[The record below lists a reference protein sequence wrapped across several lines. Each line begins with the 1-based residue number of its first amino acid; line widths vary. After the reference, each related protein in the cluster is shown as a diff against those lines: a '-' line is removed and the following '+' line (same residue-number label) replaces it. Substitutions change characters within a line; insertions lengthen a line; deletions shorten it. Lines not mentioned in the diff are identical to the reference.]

1 MSPFA
6 REGVGRSGV
15 GVAQL
20 KRKRVKLT
28 RVEKSEETRKALFDA
43 AAKIVGKYGYEG
55 ASISR
60 ITTRAKV
67 AQGTFYN
74 YFETRQDLLDQLLPE
89 MGELMLDYLRTHMNP
104 DAKGWRREE
113 ERLRAYFDFLAL
125 NPWFHRLVNE
135 AETLAPKAHKT
146 YFTKISAGYVR
157 SIRRA
162 IKSGEIKNFV
172 ESDLEPLTYMLMSIR
187 TYLAQRYAYHNGSV
201 RVPDEQVIKAYV
213 KFVRS
218 GLYGE

>member
-1 MSPFA
+1 VLRGHVAPF
-6 REGVGRSGV
+6 RRDGVKRSGV
-15 GVAQL
+15 GLAQL
-20 KRKRVKLT
+20 KSTRVKLT
-28 RVEKSEETRKALFDA
+28 RAEKSEETRKALFDA

-89 MGELMLDYLRTHMNP
+89 MVELMLEYIRTHVSA
-104 DAKGWRREE
+104 DAKGWRWEE
-113 ERLRAYFDFLAL
+113 ERLRAYFDFLVQ

-135 AETLAPKAHKT
+135 AETLAPKAYKT
-146 YFTKISAGYVR
+146 YFAKVSAGYVR
-157 SIRRA
+157 SIRSA
-162 IKSGEIKNFV
+162 IKSGEIRNFV
-172 ESDLEPLTYMLMSIR
+172 ESDLEPLTHMLMSIR
-187 TYLAQRYAYHNGSV
+187 TYVAERYS
-201 RVPDEQVIKAYV
+201 DEQVIKTYV
-213 KFVRS
+213 KFLRS